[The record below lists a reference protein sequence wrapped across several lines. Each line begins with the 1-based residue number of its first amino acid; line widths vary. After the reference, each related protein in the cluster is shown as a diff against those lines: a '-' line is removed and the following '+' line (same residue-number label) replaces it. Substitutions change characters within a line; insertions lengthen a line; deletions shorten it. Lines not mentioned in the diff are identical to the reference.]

1 MWTAGISPFFFF
13 SLCFQDFERREEVVL
28 SFGQPLKYSLAKLR
42 CREYNE
48 RRLQLYQGFKESGL
62 GTWRE
67 KPAEQDEFEAIV

>member
-1 MWTAGISPFFFF
+1 M
-13 SLCFQDFERREEVVL
+13 L

-62 GTWRE
+62 GTWLE